1 MLSLNNIIAY
11 IKGGSERSRNIK
23 KNAIGAIAVKI
34 IAMAIQLLQ
43 VPIVLSY
50 LDSTLYGLYLTIT
63 SIVVWTHNFDF
74 GLGSG
79 LRYKLTEAIA
89 NKDYDRGKTLVSTSY
104 ISLAGIMLT
113 VAICLIP
120 AVHFFNW
127 RDILNCNELPNSYLS
142 TCVIV
147 VLATLLIQFVLEL
160 ITIVLQANQRAAI
173 STVFKPLSNVVALIG
188 VIVLKYTNEP
198 SLLAACLMLTAP
210 LVIVLLTANIILFM
224 RKYRHIAPS
233 LKYYRTSVMK
243 DIYSLGV
250 KFFITSLSGVIV
262 YNSTSIIISHY
273 LNPFEVTVYN
283 IAYTYFSLF
292 VVFHGVFLTPVW
304 AGITD
309 AWVKKD
315 IPWLRACMKRIAML
329 TAVFSLFIIIA
340 LCISKFAFHIWIGD
354 KVSIPGI
361 LSTWLAL
368 YFVLNLWSAT
378 YNCFVVGVGKA
389 QLSMY
394 LSFFKIIAFIPML
407 IAAVNYYGLIGVVI
421 ATILINTIPNVLFGY
436 LQYNRLINNK
446 ATGVLNK

>member
-1 MLSLNNIIAY
+1 MLSLSHIIAY
-11 IKGGSERSRNIK
+11 IKGGSERTRNIK
-23 KNAIGAIAVKI
+23 KNAIGAIVVKI

-113 VAICLIP
+113 VALCLIP
-120 AVHFFNW
+120 AVQLFNW
-127 RDILNCNELPNSYLS
+127 RNILNCNELPNSYLS
-142 TCVIV
+142 TCVIL
-147 VLATLLIQFVLEL
+147 VLATLLIQFILEL

-173 STVFKPLSNVVALIG
+173 STIFKPLSNVVAVIG
-188 VIVLKYTNEP
+188 VLVLKYTTTP
-198 SLLAACLMLTAP
+198 SLLAACLMLTIP
-210 LVIVLLTANIILFM
+210 LVLVLFTANIVLFL
-224 RKYRHIAPS
+224 RKYRMIAPS
-233 LKYYRTSVMK
+233 FKCYRTSVIK

-250 KFFITSLSGVIV
+250 KFFITSLSGVVV

-273 LNPFEVTVYN
+273 LNPSEVTVYN

-315 IPWLRACMKRIAML
+315 TPWLRACMKRIAML

-340 LCISKFAFHIWIGD
+340 LCISKFAFCIWIGD
-354 KVSIPGI
+354 KVPIPGI

-394 LSFFKIIAFIPML
+394 LSIFKIIAFIPLL
-407 IAAVNYYGLIGVVI
+407 IIAVNYYGLIGVVI
-421 ATILINTIPNVLFGY
+421 STILINTIPNVLLGY

-446 ATGVLNK
+446 ATGVWNK